1 MAFAAAPQGATGNTG
16 AIGETGATGA
26 SASDLTE
33 WTAYTP
39 TITSDTG
46 TFTLGNGTLTGR
58 YKQIGKTVFFYA
70 KLVYGST
77 SAPGS
82 GHWKF
87 SLPVEAKDSNYMFS
101 AAILDD
107 GASWYGGIGNGNY
120 VGSTTNFAVIT
131 TNPNEALTGWVP
143 VGNGGPFT
151 WGTADNITI
160 SGSYEAA

>member
-1 MAFAAAPQGATGNTG
+1 
-16 AIGETGATGA
+16 
-26 SASDLTE
+26 
-33 WTAYTP
+33 
-39 TITSDTG
+39 
-46 TFTLGNGTLTGR
+46 
-58 YKQIGKTVFFYA
+58 
-70 KLVYGST
+70 
-77 SAPGS
+77 
-82 GHWKF
+82 
-87 SLPVEAKDSNYMFS
+87 MFS